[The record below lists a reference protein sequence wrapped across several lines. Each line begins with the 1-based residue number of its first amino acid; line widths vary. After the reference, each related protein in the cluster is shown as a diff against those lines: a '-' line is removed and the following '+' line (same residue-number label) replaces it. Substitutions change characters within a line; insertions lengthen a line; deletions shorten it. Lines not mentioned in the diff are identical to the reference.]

1 MPAPGSP
8 GRRVSDI
15 NWKAP
20 AVADLMAIVDYI
32 SDDNP
37 DAALALVDEIQGKV
51 AQLSAHPKRGRPGRV
66 MDTRELVI
74 RPNYIVVY
82 AETRAAVT
90 VLRVLHAAQM
100 WP

>member
-1 MPAPGSP
+1 MPELE
-8 GRRVSDI
+8 
-15 NWKAP
+15 WKAA

-37 DAALALVDEIQGKV
+37 TAALALLEEIQSKV
-51 AQLSAHPKRGRPGRV
+51 AQLPAHPKRCRPGRV
-66 MDTRELVI
+66 EGTRELVV

-82 AETRAAVT
+82 AETATAVT

>member
-1 MPAPGSP
+1 MP
-8 GRRVSDI
+8 DLE
-15 NWKAP
+15 WKAS
-20 AVADLMAIVDYI
+20 AVADLIGIVDYI

-37 DAALALVDEIQGKV
+37 DAALALMDEIQGKV
-51 AQLSAHPKRGRPGRV
+51 EQLHAHPKRCRPGRV
-66 MDTRELVI
+66 NGTRELIV

-82 AETRAAVT
+82 AETPAAVT

>member
-1 MPAPGSP
+1 MPE
-8 GRRVSDI
+8 I

-20 AVADLMAIVDYI
+20 AVADLMAIVDYV

-37 DAALALVDEIQGKV
+37 DAALALIEDIQGKV
-51 AQLSAHPKRGRPGRV
+51 AQLPDHPKRGRPGRV
-66 MDTRELVI
+66 DGTRELVV
-74 RPNYIVVY
+74 RPNYIVIY
-82 AETRAAVT
+82 AEKQAVVT

>member
-1 MPAPGSP
+1 MPKLE
-8 GRRVSDI
+8 
-15 NWKAP
+15 WKAP

-37 DAALALVDEIQGKV
+37 TAALALLEEIQSKV
-51 AQLSAHPKRGRPGRV
+51 AQLPAHPKRCRPGRV
-66 MDTRELVI
+66 AGTRELVV

-82 AETRAAVT
+82 AETETAVT